1 MKLKKW
7 LTLFFAAVTSA
18 AGIAA
23 ENAALP
29 YKVDFND
36 PAVKAAVA
44 KCSYARIEKDFEQT
58 DILTIEVPKGA
69 ANLKEQNFVRLPID
83 FEKMGVSGYTLFGE
97 ADICYSNVSEPP
109 YIWLGVKFMLP
120 LASRQQGDSYPEFF
134 NPPRKWGTADWL
146 KTSAAVQIPPDVK
159 QAALNLGLQGST
171 GKVSYRNI
179 HLYRGDKAPVSTL
192 MLPVIPQAKYTV
204 NPARQRGVMS
214 PNTTNGPVEKDFAD
228 LAAWGANSMR
238 WQLRVPTVKGQSLT
252 MTQMKSYLDRKIDE
266 LQQVLDLGS
275 KYGIMI
281 TIDVHSGEYT
291 KGMLLGTAEGRD
303 YLVEF
308 WEKVASR
315 YKGHPAIFGYN
326 LINEPH
332 SREIKSGDP
341 SLPEQYARLIKAI
354 RKIDQVTPVIIESDQ
369 MSAPHMLQFLPVY
382 DSPNIIYSIH
392 MYVPGGLTH
401 QLNRKA
407 DSFIGYPD
415 AEKKWNKE
423 YLRSELKFA
432 RDFQQKTGSRI
443 YIGEFSCIRWAPGAD
458 QYLKDCIELFEEYG
472 WDWAYHAYREYD
484 GWSVEH
490 SDDPK
495 VQQVVPATKR
505 KAVLLKGFEL
515 NRKH

>member
-7 LTLFFAAVTSA
+7 LTLVFAALTSV
-18 AGIAA
+18 AGAT

-36 PAVKAAVA
+36 PTVKAAVA
-44 KCSYARIEKDFEQT
+44 KCPYARIEKDFEHT
-58 DILTIEVPKGA
+58 DILTIEVPKSA
-69 ANLKEQNFVRLPID
+69 ANWKEQNFVSLLID
-83 FEKMGVSGYTLFGE
+83 LEKMGAPGYGVFGE
-97 ADICYSNVSEPP
+97 ADLCYSNVSEPAYP
-109 YIWLGVKFMLP
+109 WLGVKFMLP
-120 LASRQQGDSYPEFF
+120 IVSRQQGNSYPEFF
-134 NPPRKWGTADWL
+134 APKKKWGTADWL
-146 KTSAAVQIPPDVK
+146 KTSGSIQIPPDVK
-159 QAALNLGLQGST
+159 QATLNLGLQGST

-192 MLPVIPQAKYTV
+192 MLPVIPRAKYTV
-204 NPARQRGVMS
+204 NPPRQRGVMS
-214 PNTTNGPVEKDFAD
+214 PNTTKGPVEKDFAD

-238 WQLRVPTVKGQSLT
+238 WQLSIPTVKGQPLT
-252 MTQMKSYLDRKIDE
+252 MTQLKSHLDGKIGE

-281 TIDVHSGEYT
+281 TIDVHSGEYS

-332 SREIKSGDP
+332 SREIKPGDP

-354 RKIDQVTPVIIESDQ
+354 RKIDQTTPVIIECDQ
-369 MSAPHMLQFLPVY
+369 MSASQMLQFLPVY

-392 MYVPGGLTH
+392 MYTPGGLTH

-407 DSFIGYPD
+407 DSFLGYPN

-423 YLRSELKFA
+423 YLRSELEFA
-432 RDFQQKTGSRI
+432 RVFQQKTGARI
-443 YIGEFSCIRWAPGAD
+443 YVGEFGCIRWAPGGD
-458 QYLKDCIELFEEYG
+458 QYLNDCIELFEEYG
-472 WDWAYHAYREYD
+472 WDWAYHAFREFD
-484 GWSVEH
+484 GWSVEC

-495 VQQVVPATKR
+495 VNQIVPMTKR
-505 KAVLLKGFEL
+505 KAVLLKGLKL
-515 NRKH
+515 NRTP